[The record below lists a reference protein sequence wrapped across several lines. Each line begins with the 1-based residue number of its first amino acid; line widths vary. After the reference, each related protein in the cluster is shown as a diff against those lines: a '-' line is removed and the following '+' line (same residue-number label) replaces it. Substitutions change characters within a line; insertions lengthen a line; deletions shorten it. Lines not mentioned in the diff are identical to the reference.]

1 MFKESMYNEKVM
13 TQVTTQKYGTRN
25 ISQRGVNVLIVAGMR
40 TGSSFVGYFF
50 RSNPHFFYLFE
61 PLLGFKDIGIW
72 PRISVDG
79 VNTLAVMYNCDFSG
93 YAKHWNKYFNWLS
106 PKTRGKKSIEHCHA
120 LGYSNVGSCCKNA
133 QHRAAKIIRLLDVR
147 DLIPLMESPDI
158 NLKVINLVRDPRAMM
173 SSLMPVYYSKWNFN
187 KKQNN
192 KIRDVSDLN
201 EYLTD
206 ILKQYCEQM
215 HRNYILLNANTSL
228 THAWKENFI
237 VLRFEDIAL
246 NPKKY
251 ADIMYSHVG
260 IDIDKKVYEWIDNN
274 TNATEHEHGGFGTAK
289 KSSAVIN
296 DWQSKMTFNLVKK
309 IQNYAVCTEYMSQLQ
324 YNFVENVSMYKNE
337 SIGLLNLLGN
347 Q

>member
-1 MFKESMYNEKVM
+1 
-13 TQVTTQKYGTRN
+13 
-25 ISQRGVNVLIVAGMR
+25 
-40 TGSSFVGYFF
+40 
-50 RSNPHFFYLFE
+50 
-61 PLLGFKDIGIW
+61 
-72 PRISVDG
+72 
-79 VNTLAVMYNCDFSG
+79 MYNCDFSG
-93 YAKHWNKYFNWLS
+93 YAKHWNTYFNWLL
-106 PKTRGKKSIEHCHA
+106 PKSFEQYCHP
-120 LGYSNVGSCCKNA
+120 LGYSNAGSCCKKA

-158 NLKVINLVRDPRAMM
+158 NLKVINVVRDPRAMM
-173 SSLMPVYYSKWNFN
+173 SSLMPIYFANWGNAR
-187 KKQNN
+187 KQNN
-192 KIRDVSDLN
+192 KIRDVGDLN

-237 VLRFEDIAL
+237 VLRFEDIVL

-251 ADIMYSHVG
+251 TDIMYSHVG

-296 DWQSKMTFNLVKK
+296 DWQNRMTFNLVKK
-309 IQNYAVCTEYMSQLQ
+309 IQNYAVCREYMNQLQ
-324 YNFVENVSMYKNE
+324 YKFIENVYMLKN
-337 SIGLLNLLGN
+337 GN
-347 Q
+347 IRLPKIKKW